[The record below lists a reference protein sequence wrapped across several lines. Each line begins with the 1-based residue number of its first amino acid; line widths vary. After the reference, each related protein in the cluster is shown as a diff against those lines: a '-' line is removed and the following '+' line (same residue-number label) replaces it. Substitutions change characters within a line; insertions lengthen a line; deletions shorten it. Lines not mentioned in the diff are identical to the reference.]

1 MMMSPRSLWTSL
13 ISSLIAGLVLA
24 ALVLLALFAWYVV
37 MLAILQVST
46 WPPGHGGSVLPP
58 QEVVS
63 ASALSTARLSG
74 LGGLVA

>member
-1 MMMSPRSLWTSL
+1 MISPRSLWSSL

-37 MLAILQVST
+37 MLAILQVTTLS
-46 WPPGHGGSVLPP
+46 PGHDGSMLPS

-63 ASALSTARLSG
+63 ASALSTAKARG

>member
-1 MMMSPRSLWTSL
+1 MMSPRSLWSSL

-37 MLAILQVST
+37 MLAILEVT
-46 WPPGHGGSVLPP
+46 RLDPGHDGSMLPS

-63 ASALSTARLSG
+63 ASALSTARAVG